1 MKASE
6 LRTKSLNDL
15 HTQLAETRKTLI
27 ENKRSLAAGELPN
40 PRVVAKTRK
49 EIATI
54 MTVLAEKSQTTSKG
68 DA

>member
-6 LRTKSLNDL
+6 LRAKSIADL
-15 HTQLAETRKTLI
+15 QAQLAETRKTLL
-27 ENKRSLAAGELPN
+27 ENKRALAAGELPN
-40 PRVVAKTRK
+40 PRVVAKTRR

-54 MTVLAEKSQTTSKG
+54 MTVLSEKSLETSKG